1 MRILLTLF
9 CFMNSSAVLAGT
21 MLCIV
26 DAAAVVEDGNNQPA
40 TASVARLE
48 MDKFIITSVN
58 GSRVVKAFG
67 NDQILFNE
75 CNSAY
80 CQHSRGYIGTFI
92 LHNLPRFSVVLSLGE
107 GQLHQLAVA
116 KGQCDSL

>member
-1 MRILLTLF
+1 MRLFIILLCL
-9 CFMNSSAVLAGT
+9 MNSSAVLAGT

-26 DAAAVVEDGNNQPA
+26 DAAAVVVDGNNQPA

-75 CNSAY
+75 CNSGY
-80 CQHSRGYIGTFI
+80 CQHSRGYRGTFL
-92 LHNLPRFSVVLSLGE
+92 LHSLPSFSVVLSLGD

-116 KGQCDSL
+116 KGRCHSL